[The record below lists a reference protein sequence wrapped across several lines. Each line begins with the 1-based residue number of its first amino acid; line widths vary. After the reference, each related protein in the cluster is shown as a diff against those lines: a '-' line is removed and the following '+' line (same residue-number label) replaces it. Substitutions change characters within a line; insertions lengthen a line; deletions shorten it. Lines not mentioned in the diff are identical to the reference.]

1 MIYLL
6 FEWWFTYFTC
16 RSMLDDLKVRSPV
29 FPHYITIYTNIYYI
43 YNIYIPLFTDKTPLS
58 THDFPIISHM
68 ISTFT
73 SIQTLFRKHIYPN
86 SSWIYVPVSHMISP
100 FTVYY
105 FLCLRASPV
114 SGSRSPSSDLGLN
127 TKQLRSFTA
136 STKPPLRGPWQSVDT
151 LNHAKAWRIEL
162 ASD

>member
-1 MIYLL
+1 MVVHI
-6 FEWWFTYFTC
+6 FHM
-16 RSMLDDLKVRSPV
+16 SQHVRWPEGKIPSISPL
-29 FPHYITIYTNIYYI
+29 YYYI
-43 YNIYIPLFTDKTPLS
+43 YINIYIYYIPLFTDKTPIS

-114 SGSRSPSSDLGLN
+114 SGSRSPVTRNVSPSSDLGLN

-151 LNHAKAWRIEL
+151 LNHAKAWRREL